1 MLAQRVLS
9 EIGQGRQQLAEL
21 ANVLERDRNRIVNAV
36 QVLKRRGLV
45 EVVTRG
51 SYRLTEAGQ
60 AWLDHGQAVRSGSH
74 APRLRMAARGQLR
87 QRAWWVI
94 RARKTVTL
102 SGLLASVADGS
113 EKAAESNLG
122 RFLRELARAG
132 VLVVLPR
139 RAPGLANTSNGHLRY
154 QLVRDLGRMVP
165 VMRRRGREL
174 YDPNSG
180 AIFDIGGDA

>member
-21 ANVLERDRNRIVNAV
+21 AGVLGRERHSVVNAV

-45 EVVTRG
+45 EASARG
-51 SYRLTEAGQ
+51 NYRLTEAGQ
-60 AWLDHGQAVRSGSH
+60 AWLSHGQAVCSGSH

-102 SGLLASVADGS
+102 PGLLAGLADGS
-113 EKAAESNLG
+113 EKAAGSNLG
-122 RFLRELARAG
+122 KFLRDLTRAG
-132 VLVVLPR
+132 VLVVQSR
-139 RAPGLANTSNGHLRY
+139 RVPGQLQGSNGHLRY
-154 QLVRDLGRMVP
+154 QLARDLGRMVP
-165 VMRRRGREL
+165 VVRRRGREL

-180 AIFDIGGDA
+180 AIFDIVGDE